1 MLAMRRLLGRQLA
14 KSTAVQ
20 LQCWGV
26 RAVCRRR
33 GGLAALPG
41 RMSSTGAQAHRDA
54 APEEIQSLTT
64 AAKRQ
69 SHLFPA
75 WLQTELKTDHAGEYG
90 AVEIYRGALLGARL
104 REGLGFTG
112 EDTQRMISFCEHHMS
127 TEQMHLNVMLQLVPE
142 AARTKLQG
150 VWWLS
155 ARVLGLVPALAG
167 PRALYWTVMAV
178 ETFVEEHYQDQI
190 VRLQRD
196 GELGA
201 LRQLFELLC
210 ADEVEHRFLSFSF
223 FFFVSDRNN
232 LFRFP
237 LYFVSFWRSAPAL
250 LVTCVLTRSSTGVFI
265 FFFCS
270 FIFLLFKPSACVC
283 VCVCVC
289 GVCTGR
295 MQ

>member
-1 MLAMRRLLGRQLA
+1 VLWAMLRRQLA
-14 KSTAVQ
+14 KSTAAQ

-26 RAVCRRR
+26 RGTLRR
-33 GGLAALPG
+33 GGRTALPGHMSMSRAASVLGRARDFACRAALPG
-41 RMSSTGAQAHRDA
+41 RLRSTSAQAHRDA
-54 APEEIQSLTT
+54 APEEIQALTT

-178 ETFVEEHYQDQI
+178 EAPCASSLSCCVPMRSSTGFFLFPFSFFPI
-190 VRLQRD
+190 SFPS
-196 GELGA
+196 GA
-201 LRQLFELLC
+201 LRQL
-210 ADEVEHRFLSFSF
+210 S
-223 FFFVSDRNN
+223 
-232 LFRFP
+232 
-237 LYFVSFWRSAPAL
+237 
-250 LVTCVLTRSSTGVFI
+250 
-265 FFFCS
+265 
-270 FIFLLFKPSACVC
+270 
-283 VCVCVC
+283 
-289 GVCTGR
+289 
-295 MQ
+295 